1 MNIERFSTCKR
12 YTAILLTVLTAL
24 LIASPAAAAT
34 KASAAQIKKS
44 VKLGPWYMSLEVKC
58 TLAKAEFAE
67 RNVDL
72 KAKTAGGKALWKSIP
87 HLKDG
92 ARHALK
98 IGGGGCRYFY
108 RTITA
113 KSAVSV
119 TGGFGA
125 DEACVAWL
133 NGKKLP
139 LARAKRGS
147 DPHTAK
153 LPLSKGENQLLIK
166 VYNRTGAA
174 HLYFRVQEITKV
186 ARAKRSSRKRAPQHS
201 GPDITVESLERA
213 IVDLSKT
220 YPTKYSKG
228 PAFMA
233 RLTKLKETPDPEK
246 LKALAYE
253 ALLANP
259 VLDFNKLLLI
269 KRDSKNK
276 FLVNNWLSNTAIG
289 KTGHTNEIAVLS
301 PISPAGEI
309 RTIYKP
315 EKSEFVGDVDLHF
328 DGTKML
334 FSMPH
339 EGKDWQIFEVGV
351 DGKNLKQVTP
361 AEHKD
366 VSSYDPCYLP
376 DGNVMYTSTA
386 NMQGVPCIGG
396 GSHVANMSLYNPTTK
411 KTRMLAFEQD
421 HNWCPTIM
429 PNGRIMYLRWEYP
442 DTAHYF
448 TRIMMTMNPDGTNQ
462 LSYYGSN
469 SYWPN
474 SLFFARPIPGSSS
487 KFVGIVGGHHGIP
500 RMGEMIV
507 FDTAKGT
514 HEADGVVQRISDYG
528 KPVEPIIRDG
538 LVNGSWPLFIHPFP
552 LDEKYYFASRPI
564 TRGSKDWGI
573 FLVDVWD
580 NMLLIKALPGESL
593 VEPVPLKA
601 TKAPPVIPSKLNP
614 DMKDA
619 VLYVQSVYNGPGL
632 KGVPRGTV
640 KNMRVFTYTYGYRGM
655 GGHSQFGI
663 ESGWDAKRIL
673 GTVPVEAD
681 GSAMFRVP
689 ANTPISLQ
697 PLDENGAALQ
707 LMQSWLT
714 AMPGEALSCVGCH
727 ESSREAPSPVIT
739 MAGRKPP
746 KKITPWNGPARGFG
760 FRREVQPVLD
770 KYCVGCHD
778 GKKKAPDFATR
789 NSKFSEG
796 YKFLQLYVRRPG
808 PESDYHLFQPM
819 EYHSS
824 TSELMQMLRKGH
836 NNVKLPVAAMNRL
849 QTWHD
854 LNIPYHASWTEV
866 RGTKRV
872 EGISKRY
879 RELAKQYAF
888 VDADPEFMGAAPP
901 EPVKPIIPTK
911 LVLPKITVPQVS
923 GWPFDA
929 KTAAAR
935 QTAAGV
941 ETTKT
946 IELADGLT
954 MELKRIPA
962 GSFVM
967 GEATGDIDERQV
979 AAVRIAK
986 PYWIGTV
993 EVTNAQYA
1001 AFDAKHDSRYIDKAG
1016 KDHGDAG
1023 LPANKPTQP
1032 VIRISW
1038 AEANAFC
1045 AWLSKTAD
1053 VKASLPTEAQWEWAC
1068 RAGTNSAMSF
1078 GAADGDFSKF
1088 ANFADQAAAK
1098 KQGLGGGNIT
1108 PFVADKT
1115 FSDGQIIVCEVGK
1128 FQANAWG
1135 LKDMHGNV
1143 AEWTA
1148 SAFKA
1153 YPYNDADGRNKIEA
1167 SGSKV
1172 IRGGSWHD
1180 RAKRSTSSYRLGYQA
1195 HQKVYNVGFR
1205 VVIEAK

>member
-1 MNIERFSTCKR
+1 MNIKYFSTYKSIAA
-12 YTAILLTVLTAL
+12 TLLVSLIVGL
-24 LIASPAAAAT
+24 LAAAP
-34 KASAAQIKKS
+34 ASAARAPNAKKL
-44 VKLGPWYMSLEVKC
+44 VKLGPWYTSVEVKC
-58 TLAKAEFAE
+58 SLAKAEFAE

-72 KAKTAGGKALWKSIP
+72 KAKTAGGKALWNTIP
-87 HLKDG
+87 QLKDG
-92 ARHALK
+92 AYLK
-98 IGGGGCRYFY
+98 LKMSGDSSKYFY

-113 KSAVSV
+113 KTAITV
-119 TGGFGA
+119 TGGFGSDDGCA
-125 DEACVAWL
+125 AWL
-133 NGKKLP
+133 NGKQILLVNKVFG
-139 LARAKRGS
+139 ADSK
-147 DPHTAK
+147 TAK
-153 LPLSKGENQLLIK
+153 LALKKGENKLLIK
-166 VYNRTGAA
+166 VHNRGGGSGV
-174 HLYFRVQEITKV
+174 YFRVHEITKPS
-186 ARAKRSSRKRAPQHS
+186 RPKRSSRRRAPQHS

-233 RLTKLKETPDPEK
+233 RLTKLKETPDAEK

-259 VLDFNKLLLI
+259 ILDFDKLLII
-269 KRDSKNK
+269 KRDSQNK
-276 FLVNNWLSNTAIG
+276 FLVNNWLSNTALK
-289 KTGHTNEIAVLS
+289 KTGHTNEIAILS
-301 PISPAGEI
+301 PISPDGKI
-309 RTIYKP
+309 TTVYKP
-315 EKSEFVGDVDLHF
+315 EKSEYVGDVDLHF
-328 DGTKML
+328 DGKRML
-334 FSMPH
+334 FSMPKD
-339 EGKDWQIFEVGV
+339 GKDWQIFEIGV

-361 AEHKD
+361 SDHKD

-487 KFVGIVGGHHGIP
+487 KFVGIVGGHHGLP
-500 RMGEMIV
+500 RMGEMII

-514 HEADGVVQRISDYG
+514 HEADGVVQRISNYG

-580 NMLLIKALPGESL
+580 NMLLIKTLPGESL
-593 VEPVPLKA
+593 CEPVVLRP
-601 TKAPPVIPSKLNP
+601 TKTPPVIPSKLNP

-632 KGVPRGTV
+632 KGVPKGTV
-640 KNMRVFTYTYGYRGM
+640 KSMRVFTYTYGYRGM

-673 GTVPVEAD
+673 GTVPVEED

-697 PLDENGAALQ
+697 PLDKNGAALQ

-714 AMPGEALSCVGCH
+714 AMPGESLSCVGCH
-727 ESSREAPSPVIT
+727 ESSREAPSPVMT
-739 MAGRKPP
+739 LAGRKPP

-778 GKKKAPDFATR
+778 GKTKGAADFATR
-789 NSKFSEG
+789 SNKFSTG
-796 YKFLQLYVRRPG
+796 YSFLQLYVRRPG

-824 TSELMQMLRKGH
+824 TSELIQMLRKGH
-836 NNVKLPVAAMNRL
+836 NNVKLPAAAMNRL

-888 VDADPEFMGAAPP
+888 IDADPEFMGAAPP
-901 EPVKPIIPTK
+901 EPVKPIMPDK
-911 LVLPKITVPQVS
+911 LVLPKITVPRVS

-929 KTAAAR
+929 KTAAAK
-935 QTAAGV
+935 QTAAGA

-946 IELADGLT
+946 IELADGVK
-954 MELKRIPA
+954 MELKLVPA

-979 AAVRIAK
+979 AAVKIAK

-1023 LPANKPTQP
+1023 IPANKPNQP

-1045 AWLSKTAD
+1045 AWLSKTAG

-1078 GAADGDFSKF
+1078 GAVDSDFSKF
-1088 ANFADQAAAK
+1088 ANFADLAAAK

-1108 PFVADKT
+1108 PFVADKA
-1115 FSDGQIIVCEVGK
+1115 FSDGQIVVCEVGK

-1153 YPYNDADGRNKIEA
+1153 YPYNDADGRNKLEA
-1167 SGSKV
+1167 TGAKT